1 MSTILDGFLHNSI
14 NLCIFTYLKGHVDI
28 SVHFKNVLKVLGK
41 YFACSLLITTYV
53 NFVFNTITSTFLP
66 PK

>member
-41 YFACSLLITTYV
+41 Y
-53 NFVFNTITSTFLP
+53 LP
-66 PK
+66 AVS